1 MVLETWHLNLIESN
15 LSKTIAFW
23 GEYRHLVEK
32 WPLQS
37 SQVKRIPHPPHPQDF
52 IKEFIIPKLNP
63 LVVVDFRF
71 ISAFL
76 DAQFAV
82 NSHGK
87 QL

>member
-37 SQVKRIPHPPHPQDF
+37 SQVNRNPHPPHPQNS
-52 IKEFIIPKLNP
+52 INEFIIPKLNP

-76 DAQFAV
+76 DAQFVV
-82 NSHGK
+82 NSHAK